1 MRIGKFSG
9 IIVKINRWFIFLLA
23 LFCIT
28 GLTQQVLVAF
38 ISVFIHEITHVI
50 VSTYLGVKVQEV
62 ELFPFGGAAKIE
74 RLYET
79 SRWNQFL
86 IFAAGPM
93 MSLTLAAIFYGI
105 NLLYSHSLLQE
116 LFEMN
121 FMLGWFNLI
130 IATPLDGG
138 RMLQIFLSGS
148 VGYVRAGK
156 ISLFI
161 SRFICFI
168 FLGKFIYDCVFLDII
183 NFSILCVIVFIII
196 VANKESKVVQY
207 NILKSIMRKEE
218 RLADE
223 GYSESMTYTAL
234 HTIQARDII
243 KCLAHTQYH
252 MVFVIDY
259 AHHLLGTLTEVEI
272 WEALARKRSDITLG
286 EILLAKEGT

>member
-1 MRIGKFSG
+1 MRIGKFSD

-38 ISVFIHEITHVI
+38 ISVLLHEITHVI
-50 VSTYLGVKVQEV
+50 VATRLGVKVQEI
-62 ELFPFGGAAKIE
+62 ELLPFGGVAKIE

-93 MSLTLAAIFYGI
+93 ISLTLAAIFYGI
-105 NLLYSHSLLQE
+105 KFKYNFPFLQE
-116 LFEMN
+116 LFEIN

-138 RMLQIFLSGS
+138 RIFQNFLSGS
-148 VGYVRAGK
+148 VGYAKAGK

-168 FLGKFIYDCVFLDII
+168 FLGKFIYDCVFLNII
-183 NFSILCVIVFIII
+183 NFSILCVIIFIFI
-196 VANKESKVVQY
+196 VANQESKAVQY
-207 NILKSIMRKEE
+207 NILKSIMRKQEK
-218 RLADE
+218 LTDE
-223 GYSESMTYTAL
+223 GYSESITYTAL

-252 MVFVIDY
+252 LIFVIDH
-259 AHHLLGTLTEVEI
+259 AHNLLGTLTEVEI